1 MKTLFSKIISGEI
14 PSYKVAE
21 DQNCYA
27 FLDIHPNTKGHVLC
41 VPKVAI
47 DKVFDLPE
55 DTYNQLMSF
64 SRKVALAIGQAIDC
78 KRVGMTVIG
87 LEVPHAHVHLIPL
100 QSMEAATFQKRIQLT
115 VDEMEVTAKAIATYF
130 NSPK

>member
-47 DKVFDLPE
+47 DKIFDLPE

-100 QSMEAATFQKRIQLT
+100 QSMEDAIFQKRIQLT
-115 VDEMEVTAKAIATYF
+115 VHEMEVTAKAIATYF

>member
-55 DTYNQLMSF
+55 DT
-64 SRKVALAIGQAIDC
+64 
-78 KRVGMTVIG
+78 
-87 LEVPHAHVHLIPL
+87 
-100 QSMEAATFQKRIQLT
+100 
-115 VDEMEVTAKAIATYF
+115 
-130 NSPK
+130 